1 MKFAILA
8 LLGLISTTEAAQNK
22 RHLIRLNTYDPQ
34 YLQAQ
39 DDDDESE
46 SESESDDENTDL
58 MLDATSQLGKPC
70 VYLDE
75 TQAELDYQMDMF
87 SRTLDPRHWTNA
99 ENIAGA
105 MKKK

>member
-22 RHLIRLNTYDPQ
+22 RQLIRLNTYDPQ
-34 YLQAQ
+34 YIQAQ
-39 DDDDESE
+39 DDEDSE

-75 TQAELDYQMDMF
+75 TQGELDYQMDMF

-99 ENIAGA
+99 VNIADA